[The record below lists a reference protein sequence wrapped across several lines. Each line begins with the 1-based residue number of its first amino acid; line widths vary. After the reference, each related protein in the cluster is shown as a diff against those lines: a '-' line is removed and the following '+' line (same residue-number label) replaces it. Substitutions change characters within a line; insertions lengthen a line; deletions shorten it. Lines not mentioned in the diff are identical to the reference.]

1 METRREFV
9 RRSAAIGA
17 AAALVAGPM
26 RVSGDEAP
34 SKGPIV
40 DTHLHCFAG
49 SKDRRFPYHSH
60 APYRPE
66 AAATPEHLLRCMD
79 EAGVDHAIVVHPEP
93 YQDDHSYLEHCLDVG
108 AGRLKGTCLFFAD
121 RPESLRRMPDWLA
134 RNSGRIV
141 AARLH
146 AYAPERMPPWDT
158 RELRELWKITSDFG
172 LAMQLHFEP
181 RYAPRLEPYIK
192 EFSKTTVI
200 IDHLGRPMQGTPD
213 EHAVVI
219 GWSKLPN
226 TIIKLSSIPQ
236 LDQYPH
242 RDPRPVIRQLTTAFG
257 PERTIYGGGFNASA
271 TGDSYCAYRE
281 RLRGYLE
288 HLPPAELEQ
297 ILGGTATKLFGF
309 EQKTSGRS

>member
-1 METRREFV
+1 MPVESRREFV
-9 RRSAAIGA
+9 RRSAALGA
-17 AAALVAGPM
+17 TATLLAPHVRAL
-26 RVSGDEAP
+26 GDDALQQT
-34 SKGPIV
+34 PIV

-49 SKDRRFPYHSH
+49 TGDQRFPYHPQG
-60 APYRPE
+60 PYRPE

-79 EAGVDHAIVVHPEP
+79 EAGVAHAIVVHPEP
-93 YQDDHSYLEHCLDVG
+93 YQDDHRYLEHCLDVG
-108 AGRLKGTCLFFAD
+108 AGRLKGTCLFLTG
-121 RPESLRRMPDWLA
+121 RPDSLRRMPDFLR

-158 RELRELWKITSDFG
+158 PELRELWKIASDSG

-200 IDHLGRPMQGTPD
+200 IDHLGRPMQGTPA

-226 TIIKLSSIPQ
+226 TIIKLSSLPQ

-242 RDPRPVIRQLTTAFG
+242 REPGPVIRKLTEAFG
-257 PERTIYGGGFNASA
+257 PERTIYGGGFSAST
-271 TGDSYCAYRE
+271 TGASYRAYRE
-281 RLRGYLE
+281 RLLGYLN
-288 HLPPAELEQ
+288 HLSAAEQAQ
-297 ILGGTATKLFGF
+297 ILGGTATRLFGF
-309 EQKTSGRS
+309 ERT